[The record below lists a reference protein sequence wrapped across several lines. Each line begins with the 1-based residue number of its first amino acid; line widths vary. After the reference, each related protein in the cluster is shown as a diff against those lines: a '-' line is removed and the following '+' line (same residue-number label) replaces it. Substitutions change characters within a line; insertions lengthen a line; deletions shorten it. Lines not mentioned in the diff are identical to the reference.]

1 MKLNKKWWL
10 SFVLLGAVGAAFF
23 LYWPRQVH
31 LDVQGVKYRL
41 GEANAGR
48 EELVQVK
55 IDGEVWKDWKGAPT
69 FSGTIDI
76 EGSDIPLTESEQ
88 KIKINLGEGAGS
100 RLIAYNGYH
109 EITGPFRYIYGS
121 LYADD
126 PLRNVSINVFEQKED
141 GGSEWSSDSGL
152 MVSAPAS
159 NRTEA
164 LEVANKLMKKDMR
177 GEVLK

>member
-1 MKLNKKWWL
+1 MKISKRWGL
-10 SFVLLGAVGAAFF
+10 SLIVLCALGAAFF

-31 LDVQGVKYRL
+31 LDVQGVKYHL
-41 GEANAGR
+41 GEANAGH
-48 EELVQVK
+48 EELVRVK
-55 IDGEVWKDWKGAPT
+55 IDSEVWKDWKGART

-76 EGSDIPLTESEQ
+76 QGSDIPLTESEQ

-121 LYADD
+121 FYADD
-126 PLRNVSINVFEQKED
+126 PLRNVTINVFEQKED

-177 GEVLK
+177 GEALK